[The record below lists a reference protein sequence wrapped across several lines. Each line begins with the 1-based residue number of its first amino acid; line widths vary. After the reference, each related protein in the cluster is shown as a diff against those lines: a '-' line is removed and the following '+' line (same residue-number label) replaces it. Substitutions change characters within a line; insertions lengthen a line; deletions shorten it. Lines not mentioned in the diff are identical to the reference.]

1 MPRGGSW
8 PLPARARR
16 TWNRVC
22 RPASWPTC
30 NQFRRPSTTLRLRA
44 IEIRL
49 TEIAQGLAPDR
60 AVRVD
65 AILDGP
71 IDELFKLVIDHDRA
85 AKFSF
90 VREYKVLS
98 QSDSDAYVY
107 QRVKDSNLADRDFTI
122 HITLIRPTEANKNS
136 WGFAWTQANS
146 KGPAPRPGVVRATMV
161 QGSYVLTP
169 LKDGR
174 TQLSYRLIFDPNT
187 WIPDFVLR
195 RAVRGAARQSPGLRW
210 PPEFR
215 NRPRPSGRCV
225 AAGWRSA

>member
-1 MPRGGSW
+1 MRHPRL
-8 PLPARARR
+8 LPALLLFSALG
-16 TWNRVC
+16 
-22 RPASWPTC
+22 A
-30 NQFRRPSTTLRLRA
+30 TTVSAQQLHSGWQKGPWELFDK
-44 IEIRL
+44 EEGL
-49 TEIAQGLAPDR
+49 TIYTNDEPPKGTGVD

-65 AILDGP
+65 AILNGP
-71 IDELFKLVIDHDRA
+71 IDDLFKLVIDHDRA

-107 QRVKDSNLADRDFTI
+107 QRVKDSNLDDRDFTI

-146 KGPAPRPGVVRATMV
+146 KGPAPRPGIVRATMV

-195 RAVRGAARQSPGLRW
+195 RAVRGAAVETMKTLRIDAKKRGLLR
-210 PPEFR
+210 
-215 NRPRPSGRCV
+215 
-225 AAGWRSA
+225 